1 MAGCSSYPADP
12 EGSLDQ
18 ARGGELSVGVVEHR
32 PWTDLS
38 GGAHIRDAVR
48 DLADARATTVDN
60 SAPHPLIAQIN
71 ERILEEP
78 QVVSVQTRARDQG
91 HVLHVEAFLQTRG
104 GQVTTEWLEEL
115 RHSCAEMDWR
125 IQDMVLSVTAR
136 PHGEGDDAHGEQERG

>member
-1 MAGCSSYPADP
+1 M
-12 EGSLDQ
+12 
-18 ARGGELSVGVVEHR
+18 
-32 PWTDLS
+32 
-38 GGAHIRDAVR
+38 
-48 DLADARATTVDN
+48 DN
-60 SAPHPLIAQIN
+60 SAPHPLIARIN

-125 IQDMVLSVTAR
+125 IQDMVLSMTAR